1 MHVLM
6 KFVYEAIR
14 DISSLGGIAFYG
26 LLFLF
31 TLAVQQYII
40 TMKLL
45 FMIIAIMI
53 VTYSI
58 KSVYFKARP
67 DNKAKKKG
75 KNLLEKADLSS
86 FPSVHSARITAL
98 GVLGSLTFMN
108 IWLTLLLT
116 AIVIVVCVSRI
127 VLSRHY
133 KADVAAGIILGLI
146 VGYAAFVLIH

>member
-31 TLAVQQYII
+31 TLVIQQYLIAL
-40 TMKLL
+40 KLL
-45 FMIIAIMI
+45 FIVVVIMI

-67 DNKAKKKG
+67 DNKAKKRG
-75 KNLLEKADLSS
+75 KNLLESADLSS

-108 IWLTLLLT
+108 VLLAILLA
-116 AIVIVVCVSRI
+116 AIVITVCASRI
-127 VLSRHY
+127 ILGRHH
-133 KADVAAGIILGLI
+133 KADVIAGIVLGLI
-146 VGYAAFVLIH
+146 VGYAAVILIH

>member
-31 TLAVQQYII
+31 TLVIQQYLIAL
-40 TMKLL
+40 KLL
-45 FMIIAIMI
+45 FIVVVIMI
-53 VTYSI
+53 VTYYI

-67 DNKAKKKG
+67 DNKAKKRG
-75 KNLLEKADLSS
+75 KNLLESADLSS

-108 IWLTLLLT
+108 VLLAILLA
-116 AIVIVVCVSRI
+116 AIVITVCASRI
-127 VLSRHY
+127 ILGRHH
-133 KADVAAGIILGLI
+133 KADVIAGIVLGLI
-146 VGYAAFVLIH
+146 VGYAAVILIH

>member
-31 TLAVQQYII
+31 TLVIQQYLIAL
-40 TMKLL
+40 KLL
-45 FMIIAIMI
+45 FIVVVIMI

-67 DNKAKKKG
+67 DNKAKNRG
-75 KNLLEKADLSS
+75 KNLLESADLSS

-108 IWLTLLLT
+108 VLLAILLA
-116 AIVIVVCVSRI
+116 AIVITVCASRI
-127 VLSRHY
+127 ILGRHH
-133 KADVAAGIILGLI
+133 KADVIAGIVLGLI
-146 VGYAAFVLIH
+146 VGYAAVILIH